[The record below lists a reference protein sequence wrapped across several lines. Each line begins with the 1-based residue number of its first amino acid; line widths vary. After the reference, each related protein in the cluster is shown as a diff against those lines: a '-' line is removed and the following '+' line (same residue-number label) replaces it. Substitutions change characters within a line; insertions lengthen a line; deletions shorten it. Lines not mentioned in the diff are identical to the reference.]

1 MDLQYVVLIAVMVI
15 LVVLAAA
22 VAVVRFVSFGTA
34 KTPRQPSPDIT
45 QSLFDGSSGGIDRL
59 VVELKCNNEL

>member
-1 MDLQYVVLIAVMVI
+1 MDLQNVVLIAVTVV

-22 VAVVRFVSFGTA
+22 RLVSFGPARTHQ
-34 KTPRQPSPDIT
+34 QPSPDIT
-45 QSLFDGSSGGIDRL
+45 HSLFDGRSGGIERL